1 MVYTQTVVHTNVI
14 TIVVSSISTSGLA
27 FMEYK
32 TTLWL
37 AVIRCRLGIHHHH
50 LLPAVEQVI
59 TYTDNWVQKSNK
71 NIVLLM

>member
-37 AVIRCRLGIHHHH
+37 AII
-50 LLPAVEQVI
+50 
-59 TYTDNWVQKSNK
+59 
-71 NIVLLM
+71 